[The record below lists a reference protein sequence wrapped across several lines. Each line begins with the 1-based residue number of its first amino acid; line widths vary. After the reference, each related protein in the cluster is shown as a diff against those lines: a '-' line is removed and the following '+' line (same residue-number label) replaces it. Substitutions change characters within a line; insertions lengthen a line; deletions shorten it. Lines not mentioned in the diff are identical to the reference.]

1 MSIFK
6 RKKKPKK
13 EYVYIDP
20 ELNIEEEFRRHK
32 NEEKNE
38 REFKNIEML
47 RNVHTQCQ
55 VMSEAAD
62 YIGELKIE
70 LQAVENYLSDVRIVS
85 SQDKKTAAA
94 LRRAASKILEIK
106 EKRKKLR
113 KEKSKLTRLQ
123 NETMQ
128 RYESEF
134 PNALINL
141 QNEEKYCS
149 AVKHDMNM
157 LEAEKNSIREDIDNY
172 IYKRNN
178 IRNILVIS
186 LLGIVAVFIIFIA
199 SGQLKKE
206 SGQML
211 FTIVLLLSAVYAA
224 LMIVL
229 LKRAAD
235 SFERN
240 EKKIARAI
248 TLSNKTKIK
257 YVNVRNSVDY
267 LHEKYRVKNAYELS
281 RIYEIYLDE
290 KRKNERIMSA
300 SVELDEACGDFARLI
315 GGLGLKDPEVW
326 VAQMYSLV
334 DEREMKELKRGL
346 EERKNNLRERIDY
359 NYDRIDKAKET
370 ITGIITGNPGLK
382 DEIMEIVESYDR

>member
-1 MSIFK
+1 
-6 RKKKPKK
+6 
-13 EYVYIDP
+13 
-20 ELNIEEEFRRHK
+20 
-32 NEEKNE
+32 
-38 REFKNIEML
+38 
-47 RNVHTQCQ
+47 
-55 VMSEAAD
+55 MSEAAD

-94 LRRAASKILEIK
+94 LKRVASKILEIK

-248 TLSNKTKIK
+248 TLSNKTKIT
-257 YVNVRNSVDY
+257 RP
-267 LHEKYRVKNAYELS
+267 R
-281 RIYEIYLDE
+281 
-290 KRKNERIMSA
+290 
-300 SVELDEACGDFARLI
+300 
-315 GGLGLKDPEVW
+315 
-326 VAQMYSLV
+326 
-334 DEREMKELKRGL
+334 
-346 EERKNNLRERIDY
+346 
-359 NYDRIDKAKET
+359 
-370 ITGIITGNPGLK
+370 
-382 DEIMEIVESYDR
+382 